1 MDLVKNLYLRAY
13 LLVMTLYVFL
23 NKGIAYTYL
32 VEVLWLFGILLL
44 FINRKKV
51 ELIWNKTTKLI
62 LFFIVISFIYILRGF
77 TKYDIVDLIRD
88 SFIFQYGWFVFI
100 LFLFKEK
107 LEIIW
112 ETLFFIYKWFPFVAL
127 LNFILQYFV
136 PFFETVAPFGGIP
149 ILLYKNGDMGV
160 QLLIST
166 LLLLYSF
173 ENKTLKWRVLLSLV
187 IALDFLILASYSR
200 SGIVAFLA
208 SMLCF
213 IYFNKDIQLQ
223 SRVKLLLKYLPI
235 ILLIVTPIYINIKV
249 AENFQGR
256 SVGFEQIKNN
266 FSSIVGG
273 TTDATSENNVVWRL
287 VWWAKIIDYSLS
299 SPNFFIGKGLGM
311 NLATDD
317 DIITLDDSLRS
328 PHNFHLNIMSRFGV
342 LIFVIWMY
350 FLIQLLRPLFKKQ
363 LQGKRLLIG
372 CILLAFLLNASFDVF
387 LEGPM
392 GAFPFWTWVGLY
404 LLTEDQEYL
413 VESVTKT
420 QLNN

>member
-1 MDLVKNLYLRAY
+1 MILYI
-13 LLVMTLYVFL
+13 FF
-23 NKGIAYTYL
+23 NKGVAYTFL
-32 VEVLWLFGILLL
+32 VEALWFFGILLL
-44 FINRKKV
+44 LMHRKKV

-62 LFFIVISFIYILRGF
+62 LFFLVISFIYILRGV
-77 TKYDIVDLIRD
+77 TKYDIIELIRD

-100 LFLFKEK
+100 LFLFKDK

-166 LLLLYSF
+166 LLLLYTF

-223 SRVKLLLKYLPI
+223 SRVRLLIKYLPI
-235 ILLIVTPIYINIKV
+235 ILLVVTPIYINIKV

-342 LIFVIWMY
+342 LLFIIWTY
-350 FLIQLLRPLFKKQ
+350 FLLQLLRPLFKKQ

-392 GAFPFWTWVGLY
+392 GAFPFWTWMGLY
-404 LLTEDQEYL
+404 LLAEDQESL
-413 VESVTKT
+413 VEPVTKT
-420 QLNN
+420 NLNN

>member
-1 MDLVKNLYLRAY
+1 
-13 LLVMTLYVFL
+13 MTLYVFL
-23 NKGIAYTYL
+23 NKGVAYTYL
-32 VEVLWLFGILLL
+32 VEALWLFGILLL
-44 FINRKKV
+44 LMYRKKV

-62 LFFIVISFIYILRGF
+62 LFFIVISFLYILRGF

-136 PFFETVAPFGGIP
+136 PFFETVTPFGGIP

-166 LLLLYSF
+166 LLLLYSL

-208 SMLCF
+208 SILCF

-223 SRVKLLLKYLPI
+223 SRVRLLIKYLPI

-256 SVGFEQIKNN
+256 AVGFEQIKNN

-287 VWWAKIIDYSLS
+287 LWWAKIIDYSLS

-342 LIFVIWMY
+342 LLFMIWIY
-350 FLIQLLRPLFKKQ
+350 FLIQLLKPLFKKQ

-372 CILLAFLLNASFDVF
+372 CIILAFLLNASFDVF

-392 GAFPFWTWVGLY
+392 GAFPFWTWLGLY
-404 LLTEDQEYL
+404 LLTEDQESL
-413 VESVTKT
+413 IEPVTKT
-420 QLNN
+420 NLNN

>member
-32 VEVLWLFGILLL
+32 VEALWLFGILLL
-44 FINRKKV
+44 FIHRKKV

-62 LFFIVISFIYILRGF
+62 LFFIVIGFVYILRGF
-77 TKYDIVDLIRD
+77 TKYDIIDLIRD

-136 PFFETVAPFGGIP
+136 PFFETVTPFGGIP

-173 ENKTLKWRVLLSLV
+173 ENKTLKWRVLLILV

-223 SRVKLLLKYLPI
+223 SRVRLLLKYLPV

-256 SVGFEQIKNN
+256 SVGFEQVKNN

-287 VWWAKIIDYSLS
+287 VWWAKIIDYSFS

-342 LIFVIWMY
+342 LLFMIWMY
-350 FLIQLLRPLFKKQ
+350 FLIQLLKPLFKKQ

-392 GAFPFWTWVGLY
+392 GAFPFWTWIGLY
-404 LLTEDQEYL
+404 LLTEDQESL
-413 VESVTKT
+413 IEPVTKT
-420 QLNN
+420 NLNN

>member
-23 NKGIAYTYL
+23 NKGVAYTYL

-44 FINRKKV
+44 LMHRKKV
-51 ELIWNKTTKLI
+51 ELIWNKSTKLI
-62 LFFIVISFIYILRGF
+62 LFFIVISFVYILRGF
-77 TKYDIVDLIRD
+77 TKYDILDLIRD

-107 LEIIW
+107 LDIIW
-112 ETLFFIYKWFPFVAL
+112 QTLFFIYKWLPFVAL

-223 SRVKLLLKYLPI
+223 SRVRLLIKYLPI
-235 ILLIVTPIYINIKV
+235 ILLVVTPIYINIKV
-249 AENFQGR
+249 TENFQGR
-256 SVGFEQIKNN
+256 AVGLEQIKNN

-311 NLATDD
+311 YLATDD

-342 LIFVIWMY
+342 LIFMIWMY
-350 FLIQLLRPLFKKQ
+350 FLIQLLKPLFKKQ

-392 GAFPFWTWVGLY
+392 GAFPFWTWLGLY
-404 LLTEDQEYL
+404 LLTEDQESL
-413 VESVTKT
+413 IEPVTKT
-420 QLNN
+420 NLNN

>member
-1 MDLVKNLYLRAY
+1 MELVKNLYLRAY

-23 NKGIAYTYL
+23 NKGVAYTYL
-32 VEVLWLFGILLL
+32 VEALWLFGILLL
-44 FINRKKV
+44 LMHRKKV

-62 LFFIVISFIYILRGF
+62 LFFIAISCIYILRGF
-77 TKYDIVDLIRD
+77 AKYDILDLIRD

-100 LFLFKEK
+100 LFLFKDKIEQV
-107 LEIIW
+107 W

-136 PFFETVAPFGGIP
+136 PFFETVTPFGGIP

-166 LLLLYSF
+166 LLLLYTF
-173 ENKTLKWRVLLSLV
+173 EKKPLKWRVLLSLV

-200 SGIVAFLA
+200 SGIVAFLS

-223 SRVKLLLKYLPI
+223 SRVRLLLKYLPV

-249 AENFQGR
+249 TENFQGR

-266 FSSIVGG
+266 FSSIIGG
-273 TTDATSENNVVWRL
+273 TTDATSEDNVVWRL
-287 VWWAKIIDYSLS
+287 VWWAKILDYSFS
-299 SPNFFIGKGLGM
+299 APNFFIGKGLGM
-311 NLATDD
+311 SLATDD
-317 DIITLDDSLRS
+317 DIITLDENLRS
-328 PHNFHLNIMSRFGV
+328 PHNFHLNIMARFGI
-342 LIFVIWMY
+342 LISLIWTY
-350 FLIQLLRPLFKKQ
+350 FLIQVLKPLFKKQ
-363 LQGKRLLIG
+363 LIARRLLIG
-372 CILLAFLLNASFDVF
+372 CILLAFLINASFDVF

-404 LLTEDQEYL
+404 LLSEEDVL
-413 VESVTKT
+413 VQSVTKT
-420 QLNN
+420 NLNN

>member
-23 NKGIAYTYL
+23 NKGVAYTYL
-32 VEVLWLFGILLL
+32 VEALWLFGILLL
-44 FINRKKV
+44 LMHRKKV
-51 ELIWNKTTKLI
+51 ELIWNKTTKLV
-62 LFFIVISFIYILRGF
+62 LFFIVISFVYIIRGF
-77 TKYDIVDLIRD
+77 TKYDIIDLIRD

-112 ETLFFIYKWFPFVAL
+112 ETLFFIYKWLPFVAL

-223 SRVKLLLKYLPI
+223 SRVRLLIKYLPI
-235 ILLIVTPIYINIKV
+235 ILLVVTPIYINIKV

-256 SVGFEQIKNN
+256 AVGLEQIKNN

-342 LIFVIWMY
+342 LLFMIWMY
-350 FLIQLLRPLFKKQ
+350 FLIQLLKPLFKKQ

-392 GAFPFWTWVGLY
+392 GAFPFWTWLGLY
-404 LLTEDQEYL
+404 LLTEDQESL
-413 VESVTKT
+413 VEPITKT
-420 QLNN
+420 NLNN

>member
-1 MDLVKNLYLRAY
+1 MELVKNLYLRAY

-23 NKGIAYTYL
+23 NKGVAYTYL
-32 VEVLWLFGILLL
+32 VEALWLFGILILL
-44 FINRKKV
+44 MHRKKV

-62 LFFIVISFIYILRGF
+62 LFFIFICCIYILRGF
-77 TKYDIVDLIRD
+77 AKYDILDLIRD

-100 LFLFKEK
+100 LFLFKDKIEQV
-107 LEIIW
+107 W

-136 PFFETVAPFGGIP
+136 PFFETVTPFGGIP

-166 LLLLYSF
+166 LLLLYTF
-173 ENKTLKWRVLLSLV
+173 EKKPLKWRVLLSLV

-200 SGIVAFLA
+200 SGIVAFLS

-213 IYFNKDIQLQ
+213 IYFNKDIQLK
-223 SRVKLLLKYLPI
+223 SRIRLLLKYLPV

-249 AENFQGR
+249 TENFQGR

-266 FSSIVGG
+266 FSSIIGG
-273 TTDATSENNVVWRL
+273 TTDATSEDNVVWRL
-287 VWWAKIIDYSLS
+287 VWWAKILDYSFS
-299 SPNFFIGKGLGM
+299 APNFFIGKGLGM
-311 NLATDD
+311 SLATDD
-317 DIITLDDSLRS
+317 DIITLDENLRS
-328 PHNFHLNIMSRFGV
+328 PHNFHLNIMARFGV
-342 LIFVIWMY
+342 LIFLIWTY

-363 LQGKRLLIG
+363 LHGKRLLIG
-372 CILLAFLLNASFDVF
+372 CILLAFLINASFDVF

-404 LLTEDQEYL
+404 LLSEEDVL
-413 VESVTKT
+413 VQSVTKT
-420 QLNN
+420 NLNN

>member
-1 MDLVKNLYLRAY
+1 MGLVKNLYLRAY

-32 VEVLWLFGILLL
+32 VEALWLFGILLL

-62 LFFIVISFIYILRGF
+62 LFFIAIIFIYILRGF
-77 TKYDIVDLIRD
+77 TKYDLVDLVRD

-107 LEIIW
+107 LDIIW

-136 PFFETVAPFGGIP
+136 PFFETVTPFGGIP

-173 ENKTLKWRVLLSLV
+173 EKKSLKWRVLLSLV

-223 SRVKLLLKYLPI
+223 ARVRLLIKYLPI
-235 ILLIVTPIYINIKV
+235 ILLVVTPIYINIKV

-256 SVGFEQIKNN
+256 AVGLDQIKNN
-266 FSSIVGG
+266 FSSIIGG

-311 NLATDD
+311 NLTTDD

-328 PHNFHLNIMSRFGV
+328 PHNFHLNIMARFGV
-342 LIFVIWMY
+342 LLFMIWMY
-350 FLIQLLRPLFKKQ
+350 FLIQLLKPLFKKQ

-392 GAFPFWTWVGLY
+392 GAFPFWTWLGLY
-404 LLTEDQEYL
+404 LLAEDQESL

-420 QLNN
+420 NLNN

>member
-1 MDLVKNLYLRAY
+1 
-13 LLVMTLYVFL
+13 MTLYIFL
-23 NKGIAYTYL
+23 NKGVAYTYL
-32 VEVLWLFGILLL
+32 VEVLWFFGILLL
-44 FINRKKV
+44 FTNRRKV

-62 LFFIVISFIYILRGF
+62 LFFIAISFVYILRGF
-77 TKYDIVDLIRD
+77 SKYDIIDLIRD

-223 SRVKLLLKYLPI
+223 SRVRLLIKYLPI

-249 AENFQGR
+249 TENFQGR
-256 SVGFEQIKNN
+256 AVGLEQIKNN

-287 VWWAKIIDYSLS
+287 VWWAKIIDYSFS

-311 NLATDD
+311 NLAIDD

-342 LIFVIWMY
+342 LLFMIWMY
-350 FLIQLLRPLFKKQ
+350 FLIQLLKPLFKKQ

-392 GAFPFWTWVGLY
+392 GAFPFWTWLGLY
-404 LLTEDQEYL
+404 LLTEDQESL
-413 VESVTKT
+413 VEPITKT
-420 QLNN
+420 NLNN

>member
-1 MDLVKNLYLRAY
+1 
-13 LLVMTLYVFL
+13 MTLYVFL
-23 NKGIAYTYL
+23 NKGVAYTYL

-44 FINRKKV
+44 LMHRKKV
-51 ELIWNKTTKLI
+51 ELVWNKTTKLV
-62 LFFIVISFIYILRGF
+62 LFFIVISFVYIIRGF
-77 TKYDIVDLIRD
+77 TKYDIIDLIRD

-112 ETLFFIYKWFPFVAL
+112 ETLFFIYKWLPFVAL

-223 SRVKLLLKYLPI
+223 SRVRLLIKYLPI

-249 AENFQGR
+249 TENFQGR
-256 SVGFEQIKNN
+256 AVGLEQIKNN

-342 LIFVIWMY
+342 LLFMIWMY
-350 FLIQLLRPLFKKQ
+350 FLIQLLKPLFKKQ

-392 GAFPFWTWVGLY
+392 GAFPFWTWLGLY
-404 LLTEDQEYL
+404 LLTEDQESL
-413 VESVTKT
+413 VEPITKT
-420 QLNN
+420 NLNN

>member
-1 MDLVKNLYLRAY
+1 
-13 LLVMTLYVFL
+13 MTLYVFL
-23 NKGIAYTYL
+23 NKGVAYIYL
-32 VEVLWLFGILLL
+32 VEALWLFGILLL
-44 FINRKKV
+44 LMDRKKV

-62 LFFIVISFIYILRGF
+62 LFFIVISCIYILRGF
-77 TKYDIVDLIRD
+77 AKYDMIDLIRD

-100 LFLFKEK
+100 LFLFKDK
-107 LEIIW
+107 LEQVW
-112 ETLFFIYKWFPFVAL
+112 ESLFFIYKWFPFVAL

-166 LLLLYSF
+166 LLLLYTF
-173 ENKTLKWRVLLSLV
+173 EKKPLKWRVLLSLV

-200 SGIVAFLA
+200 SGIVSFLV

-223 SRVKLLLKYLPI
+223 SRVRLLLKYLPI

-249 AENFQGR
+249 TENFQGR

-273 TTDATSENNVVWRL
+273 TTDATSEDNVVWRL
-287 VWWAKIIDYSLS
+287 VWWAKILDYSFS
-299 SPNFFIGKGLGM
+299 APNFFIGKGLGM
-311 NLATDD
+311 SLATDD
-317 DIITLDDSLRS
+317 DIITLDENLRS
-328 PHNFHLNIMSRFGV
+328 PHNFHLNIMARFGV
-342 LIFVIWMY
+342 LLFLIWTY
-350 FLIQLLRPLFKKQ
+350 FLIQVLKPLFKKE
-363 LQGKRLLIG
+363 LIGKRLLIG
-372 CILLAFLLNASFDVF
+372 CILLAFLINASFDVF

-404 LLTEDQEYL
+404 LLSEEDVL
-413 VESVTKT
+413 VQSVAKSN
-420 QLNN
+420 LEN

>member
-23 NKGIAYTYL
+23 NKGVAYTYL
-32 VEVLWLFGILLL
+32 VEALWLFGILLL
-44 FINRKKV
+44 LMHRKKV

-62 LFFIVISFIYILRGF
+62 LFFIAISFLYILRGF
-77 TKYDIVDLIRD
+77 IKYNIIDLIRD

-112 ETLFFIYKWFPFVAL
+112 ETLFFIYKWLPFVAL

-223 SRVKLLLKYLPI
+223 SRVRLLIKYLPI
-235 ILLIVTPIYINIKV
+235 ILLVVTPIYINIKV

-256 SVGFEQIKNN
+256 AVGLEQIKNN

-342 LIFVIWMY
+342 LLFMIWMY
-350 FLIQLLRPLFKKQ
+350 FLIQLLKPLFKKQ

-392 GAFPFWTWVGLY
+392 GAFPFWTWLGLY
-404 LLTEDQEYL
+404 LLTEDQESL
-413 VESVTKT
+413 VEPITKT
-420 QLNN
+420 NLNN

>member
-1 MDLVKNLYLRAY
+1 
-13 LLVMTLYVFL
+13 MTLYVFL
-23 NKGIAYTYL
+23 NKGVAYSYL
-32 VEVLWLFGILLL
+32 VEALWLFGILLL

-62 LFFIVISFIYILRGF
+62 LFFIIISFIYILRGF
-77 TKYDIVDLIRD
+77 TRYDIIDLIRD

-166 LLLLYSF
+166 LLLLYTF

-223 SRVKLLLKYLPI
+223 FRVRLLLKYLPI

-256 SVGFEQIKNN
+256 AVGLEQIKNN

-342 LIFVIWMY
+342 LLFIIWLF
-350 FLIQLLRPLFKKQ
+350 FLIQLLKPLFKKQ

-392 GAFPFWTWVGLY
+392 GAFPFWTWIGLY
-404 LLTEDQEYL
+404 LLTEDQESL
-413 VESVTKT
+413 VEPVTKT
-420 QLNN
+420 NLNN

>member
-1 MDLVKNLYLRAY
+1 
-13 LLVMTLYVFL
+13 MTLYVFL
-23 NKGIAYTYL
+23 NKGVAYTYL
-32 VEVLWLFGILLL
+32 VEALWLFGILLL
-44 FINRKKV
+44 FIHRKKV

-62 LFFIVISFIYILRGF
+62 LFFIIISFIYILRGF
-77 TKYDIVDLIRD
+77 TKYDIIDLIRD

-136 PFFETVAPFGGIP
+136 PFFETVTPFGGIP

-166 LLLLYSF
+166 LLLLYTF

-223 SRVKLLLKYLPI
+223 ARVRLLIKYLPI
-235 ILLIVTPIYINIKV
+235 ILLVVTPIYINIKV

-256 SVGFEQIKNN
+256 AVGLEQIKNN

-342 LIFVIWMY
+342 LLFMIWMY
-350 FLIQLLRPLFKKQ
+350 FLIQLLKPLFKKQ

-392 GAFPFWTWVGLY
+392 GAFPFWTWMGLY
-404 LLTEDQEYL
+404 LLTVDQEYL
-413 VESVTKT
+413 VEPVTKT
-420 QLNN
+420 NLNN

>member
-1 MDLVKNLYLRAY
+1 MELVKNLYLRVY

-23 NKGIAYTYL
+23 NKGVAYTYL
-32 VEVLWLFGILLL
+32 VEALWLFGILLL
-44 FINRKKV
+44 LMDRKKV
-51 ELIWNKTTKLI
+51 ELIWNKTTKLL
-62 LFFIVISFIYILRGF
+62 LFFIAIGFIYIIRGF
-77 TKYDIVDLIRD
+77 SKYDVIDLIRD
-88 SFIFQYGWFVFI
+88 SFIFQYGWFVLI
-100 LFLFKEK
+100 LFLFKDK
-107 LEIIW
+107 TTQIW

-136 PFFETVAPFGGIP
+136 PFFETVTPFGGIP

-166 LLLLYSF
+166 LLLLFSIEKYSF
-173 ENKTLKWRVLLSLV
+173 KWRVLLSLV
-187 IALDFLILASYSR
+187 ITLDFLILASYSR

-208 SMLCF
+208 SIVCF

-223 SRVKLLLKYLPI
+223 SRVRLLIKYLPI
-235 ILLIVTPIYINIKV
+235 ILLVVTPIYINIKV
-249 AENFQGR
+249 TENFQGR
-256 SVGFEQIKNN
+256 SVGFEQITNN

-287 VWWAKIIDYSLS
+287 VWWAKIIDYSFS

-342 LIFVIWMY
+342 LLFMIWMY
-350 FLIQLLRPLFKKQ
+350 FLIQIIKPLFKKQ
-363 LQGKRLLIG
+363 LQGRRLLIG
-372 CILLAFLLNASFDVF
+372 CILLAFLINASFDVF

-392 GAFPFWTWVGLY
+392 GAFPFWTWLGLY
-404 LLTEDQEYL
+404 LISEDEVL
-413 VESVTKT
+413 V
-420 QLNN
+420 

>member
-23 NKGIAYTYL
+23 NKGVAYTYL
-32 VEVLWLFGILLL
+32 VEALWLFGILLL

-62 LFFIVISFIYILRGF
+62 LFFIAISFVYILRGF
-77 TKYDIVDLIRD
+77 SKYDIIDLIRD

-223 SRVKLLLKYLPI
+223 SRVRLLIKYLPI
-235 ILLIVTPIYINIKV
+235 ILLVVTPIYINIKV
-249 AENFQGR
+249 TENFQGR
-256 SVGFEQIKNN
+256 AVGLEQIKNN

-299 SPNFFIGKGLGM
+299 FPNFFIGKGLGM

-342 LIFVIWMY
+342 LLFMIWMY
-350 FLIQLLRPLFKKQ
+350 FLIQLLKPLFKKQ

-392 GAFPFWTWVGLY
+392 GAFPFWTWLGLY
-404 LLTEDQEYL
+404 LLTEDQESL
-413 VESVTKT
+413 VEPITKT
-420 QLNN
+420 NLNN

>member
-1 MDLVKNLYLRAY
+1 MEIVKNLYLRAY

-23 NKGIAYTYL
+23 NKGVAYTYL
-32 VEVLWLFGILLL
+32 VEALWLSGILLL
-44 FINRKKV
+44 LMDRKKV
-51 ELIWNKTTKLI
+51 EFIWNKTTKLI
-62 LFFIVISFIYILRGF
+62 LFFIAISCIYILRGF
-77 TKYDIVDLIRD
+77 TKYDIIDLIRD

-100 LFLFKEK
+100 LFLFKHK
-107 LEIIW
+107 LEQIW
-112 ETLFFIYKWFPFVAL
+112 GTLFFIYKWFPFVAL

-136 PFFETVAPFGGIP
+136 PFFETVTPFGGIP

-166 LLLLYSF
+166 LLLLYTF
-173 ENKTLKWRVLLSLV
+173 EKKPLKWRVLLSLV
-187 IALDFLILASYSR
+187 IVLDFLILASYSR
-200 SGIVAFLA
+200 SGIVAFLT

-223 SRVKLLLKYLPI
+223 SRVRLLLKYLPI

-249 AENFQGR
+249 TENFQGR

-287 VWWAKIIDYSLS
+287 VWWAKIIDYSFS

-328 PHNFHLNIMSRFGV
+328 PHNFHLNIMARFGV
-342 LIFVIWMY
+342 LLFMIWTY
-350 FLIQLLRPLFKKQ
+350 FLIQILKPIFKKQ
-363 LQGKRLLIG
+363 LEGKRLLIG
-372 CILLAFLLNASFDVF
+372 CILLGFLINASFDVF

-404 LLTEDQEYL
+404 LLTEDQAQL
-413 VESVTKT
+413 VEPVTKT
-420 QLNN
+420 NLEN

>member
-1 MDLVKNLYLRAY
+1 MELVKNLYLRAY

-23 NKGIAYTYL
+23 NKGVAYTYL
-32 VEVLWLFGILLL
+32 VEALWLFGILLL

-62 LFFIVISFIYILRGF
+62 LFFIAISFIYILRGF
-77 TKYDIVDLIRD
+77 TKYDIIDLIRD

-112 ETLFFIYKWFPFVAL
+112 ETLFFIYKWLPFVAL

-223 SRVKLLLKYLPI
+223 SRVRLLIKYLPI
-235 ILLIVTPIYINIKV
+235 ILLVVTPIYINIKV

-256 SVGFEQIKNN
+256 AVGLEQIKNN

-342 LIFVIWMY
+342 LIFMIWMY
-350 FLIQLLRPLFKKQ
+350 FLIQLLKPLFKKQ

-392 GAFPFWTWVGLY
+392 GAFPFWTWLGLY
-404 LLTEDQEYL
+404 LLTEDQESL
-413 VESVTKT
+413 VEPITKT
-420 QLNN
+420 NLNN

>member
-1 MDLVKNLYLRAY
+1 
-13 LLVMTLYVFL
+13 MTLYVFL
-23 NKGIAYTYL
+23 NKGVAYTYL
-32 VEVLWLFGILLL
+32 VELLWLFGILLL
-44 FINRKKV
+44 LMDRKKV
-51 ELIWNKTTKLI
+51 EFIWNKTTKLI
-62 LFFIVISFIYILRGF
+62 LFFIAISCIYILRGF
-77 TKYDIVDLIRD
+77 AKYDIIDLIRD

-100 LFLFKEK
+100 LFLFKDK
-107 LEIIW
+107 QAQIW

-136 PFFETVAPFGGIP
+136 PFFETVMPFGGIP

-166 LLLLYSF
+166 LMLLYTF
-173 ENKTLKWRVLLSLV
+173 EKKTLKWRVLLSLV

-223 SRVKLLLKYLPI
+223 SRVRLLLKHLPV

-256 SVGFEQIKNN
+256 SVGLEQIKNN

-273 TTDATSENNVVWRL
+273 TTDATSESNVVWRL
-287 VWWAKIIDYSLS
+287 VWWVKIIDYSFS

-311 NLATDD
+311 NLATED
-317 DIITLDDSLRS
+317 DIITLDDTLRS
-328 PHNFHLNIMSRFGV
+328 PHNFHLNIMARFGV
-342 LIFVIWMY
+342 LLFLIWTY
-350 FLIQLLRPLFKKQ
+350 FLIQILKPIFKKQ
-363 LQGKRLLIG
+363 LVGKRLLIG
-372 CILLAFLLNASFDVF
+372 CILLAFFINASFDVF

-404 LLTEDQEYL
+404 LLTEDQVHL
-413 VESVTKT
+413 VEPITKT
-420 QLNN
+420 NLEN

>member
-1 MDLVKNLYLRAY
+1 MELVKNLYLRAY

-23 NKGIAYTYL
+23 NKGVAYTYL
-32 VEVLWLFGILLL
+32 VEALWLFGILLL
-44 FINRKKV
+44 LMHRKKV

-62 LFFIVISFIYILRGF
+62 LFFIAISCIYILRGF
-77 TKYDIVDLIRD
+77 AKYDMIDLIRD

-100 LFLFKEK
+100 LFLFKDKIEQV
-107 LEIIW
+107 W

-136 PFFETVAPFGGIP
+136 PFFETVTPFGGIP

-166 LLLLYSF
+166 LLLLYTF
-173 ENKTLKWRVLLSLV
+173 EKKPLKWRVLLSLV

-223 SRVKLLLKYLPI
+223 SRVRLLLKYLPV

-249 AENFQGR
+249 TENFQGR

-266 FSSIVGG
+266 FSSIIGG
-273 TTDATSENNVVWRL
+273 TTDATSEDNVVWRL
-287 VWWAKIIDYSLS
+287 VWWAKILDYSFS
-299 SPNFFIGKGLGM
+299 APNFFIGKGLGM
-311 NLATDD
+311 SLATDD
-317 DIITLDDSLRS
+317 DIITLDENLRS
-328 PHNFHLNIMSRFGV
+328 PHNFHLNIMARFGV
-342 LIFVIWMY
+342 LIFLIWTY

-372 CILLAFLLNASFDVF
+372 CILLAFLINASFDVF

-392 GAFPFWTWVGLY
+392 GSFPFWTWVGLY
-404 LLTEDQEYL
+404 LLSEEDVL
-413 VESVTKT
+413 VQSVTKT
-420 QLNN
+420 NLNN

>member
-1 MDLVKNLYLRAY
+1 MEIVKNLYLRAY

-23 NKGIAYTYL
+23 NKGVAYTYL
-32 VEVLWLFGILLL
+32 VEALWLLGILLL
-44 FINRKKV
+44 FMQRKKV
-51 ELIWNKTTKLI
+51 ELIWNKTTKLL
-62 LFFIVISFIYILRGF
+62 LFFIAIGFIYIIRGF
-77 TKYDIVDLIRD
+77 SKYDSIDLIRD

-100 LFLFKEK
+100 LFLFKDK
-107 LEIIW
+107 TAQIW

-136 PFFETVAPFGGIP
+136 PFFETVTPFGGIP

-166 LLLLYSF
+166 LLLLFSFEKYSF
-173 ENKTLKWRVLLSLV
+173 KWRVLLSLV

-208 SMLCF
+208 SLVSF

-223 SRVKLLLKYLPI
+223 SRVRLLIKYLPI

-249 AENFQGR
+249 TENFQGR

-273 TTDATSENNVVWRL
+273 TTDATSEDNVVWRL
-287 VWWAKIIDYSLS
+287 VWWAKIIDYSFTA
-299 SPNFFIGKGLGM
+299 PNFFIGKGLGM
-311 NLATDD
+311 SLATED

-328 PHNFHLNIMSRFGV
+328 PHNFHLNIMARFGV
-342 LIFVIWMY
+342 LLFMIWTY
-350 FLIQLLRPLFKKQ
+350 FLIQILKPLFKKQ
-363 LQGKRLLIG
+363 LTGKRLLIG
-372 CILLAFLLNASFDVF
+372 CVLFAFLLNGSFDVF

-392 GAFPFWTWVGLY
+392 GAFPFWTWLGLY
-404 LLTEDQEYL
+404 LISEDEVL
-413 VESVTKT
+413 V
-420 QLNN
+420 

>member
-1 MDLVKNLYLRAY
+1 
-13 LLVMTLYVFL
+13 MTLYVFL
-23 NKGIAYTYL
+23 NKGVAYIYL
-32 VEVLWLFGILLL
+32 VEALWLFGILLL
-44 FINRKKV
+44 LMDRKKV

-62 LFFIVISFIYILRGF
+62 LIFIAISCIYILRGF
-77 TKYDIVDLIRD
+77 AKYDMIDLIRD

-100 LFLFKEK
+100 LFLFKDK
-107 LEIIW
+107 LEQVW
-112 ETLFFIYKWFPFVAL
+112 ESLFFIYKWFPFVAL

-166 LLLLYSF
+166 LLLLYTF
-173 ENKTLKWRVLLSLV
+173 EKKPLKWRVLLSLV

-200 SGIVAFLA
+200 SGIVSFLV

-223 SRVKLLLKYLPI
+223 SRVRLLLKYLPI

-249 AENFQGR
+249 TENFQGR

-273 TTDATSENNVVWRL
+273 TTDATSEDNVVWRL
-287 VWWAKIIDYSLS
+287 VWWAKILDYSFS
-299 SPNFFIGKGLGM
+299 APNFFIGKGLGM
-311 NLATDD
+311 SLATDD
-317 DIITLDDSLRS
+317 DIITLDENLRS
-328 PHNFHLNIMSRFGV
+328 PHNFHLNIMARFGV
-342 LIFVIWMY
+342 LLFLIWTY
-350 FLIQLLRPLFKKQ
+350 FLIQVLKPLFKKE
-363 LQGKRLLIG
+363 LIGKRLLIG
-372 CILLAFLLNASFDVF
+372 CILLAFLINASFDVF

-404 LLTEDQEYL
+404 LLSEEDVL
-413 VESVTKT
+413 VQSVAKSN
-420 QLNN
+420 LEN

>member
-1 MDLVKNLYLRAY
+1 MELVKNLYLRVY
-13 LLVMTLYVFL
+13 LLVMSLYVFL
-23 NKGIAYTYL
+23 NKGVAYTYL
-32 VEVLWLFGILLL
+32 VEALWLFGILFLL
-44 FINRKKV
+44 MDRKKV

-62 LFFIVISFIYILRGF
+62 LFFIIISCIYILRGI
-77 TKYDIVDLIRD
+77 TTYNIVDLIRD

-100 LFLFKEK
+100 LFLFKDK
-107 LEIIW
+107 LEQIW
-112 ETLFFIYKWFPFVAL
+112 ESLFFIYKWFPFVAL
-127 LNFILQYFV
+127 LNFILQYYV
-136 PFFETVAPFGGIP
+136 PFFETVATFGDIP

-166 LLLLYSF
+166 LLLLYTF
-173 ENKTLKWRVLLSLV
+173 ENKTIKWRVLLSLV

-223 SRVKLLLKYLPI
+223 SRVRLLLKYLPI
-235 ILLIVTPIYINIKV
+235 ILLVVTPIYINIKV
-249 AENFQGR
+249 SENFQGR

-273 TTDATSENNVVWRL
+273 TTDATSENNVIWRL
-287 VWWAKIIDYSLS
+287 VWWAKIIDYSLT

-328 PHNFHLNIMSRFGV
+328 PHNFHLNIMARFGV
-342 LIFVIWMY
+342 LLFMIWSY
-350 FLIQLLRPLFKKQ
+350 FLIQLLKPLFKKK

-372 CILLAFLLNASFDVF
+372 SILLAFIINASFDVF

-392 GAFPFWTWVGLY
+392 GAFPFWTWLGLY
-404 LLTEDQEYL
+404 LLTEDQESL
-413 VESVTKT
+413 V
-420 QLNN
+420 

>member
-1 MDLVKNLYLRAY
+1 MELVKNLYLRAY

-23 NKGIAYTYL
+23 NKGVAYTYL
-32 VEVLWLFGILLL
+32 VEALWLFGILLL
-44 FINRKKV
+44 LMHRKKV

-62 LFFIVISFIYILRGF
+62 LFFIAISCIYILRGF
-77 TKYDIVDLIRD
+77 AKYDILDLIRD

-100 LFLFKEK
+100 LFLFKDKIEQV
-107 LEIIW
+107 W
-112 ETLFFIYKWFPFVAL
+112 GTLFFIYKWFPFVAL

-136 PFFETVAPFGGIP
+136 PFFETVTPFGGIP

-166 LLLLYSF
+166 LLLLYTF
-173 ENKTLKWRVLLSLV
+173 EKKPLKWRVLLSLV

-200 SGIVAFLA
+200 SGIVAFLS

-223 SRVKLLLKYLPI
+223 SRVRLLLKYLPV

-249 AENFQGR
+249 TENFQGR

-266 FSSIVGG
+266 FSSIIGG
-273 TTDATSENNVVWRL
+273 TTDATSEDNVIWRL
-287 VWWAKIIDYSLS
+287 VWWAKILDYSFS
-299 SPNFFIGKGLGM
+299 APNFFIGKGLGM
-311 NLATDD
+311 SLATDD
-317 DIITLDDSLRS
+317 DIITLDENLRS
-328 PHNFHLNIMSRFGV
+328 PHNFHLNIMARFGV
-342 LIFVIWMY
+342 LIFLIWTY
-350 FLIQLLRPLFKKQ
+350 FLIQVLKPLFKKQ
-363 LQGKRLLIG
+363 LIARRLLIG
-372 CILLAFLLNASFDVF
+372 CILLAFLINASFDVF

-404 LLTEDQEYL
+404 LLSEEDVL
-413 VESVTKT
+413 VQSVTKT
-420 QLNN
+420 NLNN

>member
-1 MDLVKNLYLRAY
+1 MEIVKNLYLKVY

-23 NKGIAYTYL
+23 NKGVAYTYL
-32 VEVLWLFGILLL
+32 VEALWLLGILLL
-44 FINRKKV
+44 FMHRKKV
-51 ELIWNKTTKLI
+51 ELIWNKTTKL
-62 LFFIVISFIYILRGF
+62 LSFFIAIGFIYIIRGF
-77 TKYDIVDLIRD
+77 TKYDIIDLIRD

-100 LFLFKEK
+100 LFLYKDK
-107 LEIIW
+107 TAQIW

-166 LLLLYSF
+166 LLLLFSFEKYSF
-173 ENKTLKWRVLLSLV
+173 KWRVVLSLV

-208 SMLCF
+208 SLICF

-223 SRVKLLLKYLPI
+223 SRARLLIKYLPI

-249 AENFQGR
+249 TENFQGR

-273 TTDATSENNVVWRL
+273 TTDATSEDNVVWRL
-287 VWWAKIIDYSLS
+287 VWWAKIIDYSFTA
-299 SPNFFIGKGLGM
+299 PNFFIGKGLGM
-311 NLATDD
+311 SLATED

-328 PHNFHLNIMSRFGV
+328 PHNFHLNIMARFGV
-342 LIFVIWMY
+342 LLFMIWTY
-350 FLIQLLRPLFKKQ
+350 FLIQILKPLFKKQ
-363 LQGKRLLIG
+363 LTGKRLLIG
-372 CILLAFLLNASFDVF
+372 CVLFAFLLNASFDVF

-392 GAFPFWTWVGLY
+392 GAFPFWTWLGLY
-404 LLTEDQEYL
+404 LISEDEVL
-413 VESVTKT
+413 V
-420 QLNN
+420 

>member
-1 MDLVKNLYLRAY
+1 
-13 LLVMTLYVFL
+13 MTLYVFL
-23 NKGIAYTYL
+23 NKGVAYTYL
-32 VEVLWLFGILLL
+32 VEALWLFGILLL

-77 TKYDIVDLIRD
+77 TKYDIIDLIRD

-166 LLLLYSF
+166 LLLLYTF

-223 SRVKLLLKYLPI
+223 ARVRLLIKYLPI
-235 ILLIVTPIYINIKV
+235 ILLVVTPIYINIKV

-256 SVGFEQIKNN
+256 AVGLEQIKNN

-342 LIFVIWMY
+342 LLFMIWMY
-350 FLIQLLRPLFKKQ
+350 FLIQLLKPLFKKQ

-392 GAFPFWTWVGLY
+392 GAFPFWTWLGLY

-413 VESVTKT
+413 VEPVTKT
-420 QLNN
+420 NLNN

>member
-1 MDLVKNLYLRAY
+1 
-13 LLVMTLYVFL
+13 MTLYVFL
-23 NKGIAYTYL
+23 NKGVAYTYL
-32 VEVLWLFGILLL
+32 VEALWLSGILLL
-44 FINRKKV
+44 FMDRKKV
-51 ELIWNKTTKLI
+51 EFIWNKTTKLI
-62 LFFIVISFIYILRGF
+62 LFFIAISCIYILRGF
-77 TKYDIVDLIRD
+77 AKYDIIDLIRD

-100 LFLFKEK
+100 LFLFKDK
-107 LEIIW
+107 LEQIW

-136 PFFETVAPFGGIP
+136 PFFETVTPFGGIP

-166 LLLLYSF
+166 LLLLYTF

-223 SRVKLLLKYLPI
+223 SRVRLLIKYLPV

-342 LIFVIWMY
+342 LLFMIWMY
-350 FLIQLLRPLFKKQ
+350 FLIQLLKPLFKKQ

-392 GAFPFWTWVGLY
+392 GAFPFWTWMGLY
-404 LLTEDQEYL
+404 LLVEDQESL
-413 VESVTKT
+413 IEPIAKSN
-420 QLNN
+420 LEN

>member
-1 MDLVKNLYLRAY
+1 MELVKNLYLRSY
-13 LLVMTLYVFL
+13 LLVMTLYIFL
-23 NKGIAYTYL
+23 NKGVAYTYL

-44 FINRKKV
+44 LMHRKKV

-62 LFFIVISFIYILRGF
+62 LFFIAISFVYILRGF
-77 TKYDIVDLIRD
+77 SKYDLLDLIRD
-88 SFIFQYGWFVFI
+88 SFIFQYGWFVLI

-112 ETLFFIYKWFPFVAL
+112 ETLFFIYKWLPFVAL

-223 SRVKLLLKYLPI
+223 SRVRLLIKYLPI
-235 ILLIVTPIYINIKV
+235 ILLVVTPIYINIKV

-256 SVGFEQIKNN
+256 AVGLEQIKNN

-299 SPNFFIGKGLGM
+299 FPNFFIGKGLGM

-342 LIFVIWMY
+342 LIFMIWTY

-392 GAFPFWTWVGLY
+392 GAFPFWTWLGLY
-404 LLTEDQEYL
+404 LLTEDQESL
-413 VESVTKT
+413 VEPITKT
-420 QLNN
+420 NLNN

>member
-1 MDLVKNLYLRAY
+1 
-13 LLVMTLYVFL
+13 MTLYVFL

-32 VEVLWLFGILLL
+32 VEALWLFGILLL

-62 LFFIVISFIYILRGF
+62 LFFIAISFIYILRGF
-77 TKYDIVDLIRD
+77 TKYDIIDLLRD

-107 LEIIW
+107 LGIIW

-136 PFFETVAPFGGIP
+136 PFFETVTPFGGIP

-173 ENKTLKWRVLLSLV
+173 ENKSLKWRVLLSLV

-208 SMLCF
+208 SMACF

-223 SRVKLLLKYLPI
+223 ARVRLFIKYLPI

-256 SVGFEQIKNN
+256 AVGLEQIKNN

-328 PHNFHLNIMSRFGV
+328 PHNFHLNIMARFGV
-342 LIFVIWMY
+342 LIFLIWTY
-350 FLIQLLRPLFKKQ
+350 FLIQVLKPLFKKQ
-363 LQGKRLLIG
+363 LIARRLLIG
-372 CILLAFLLNASFDVF
+372 CILFAFLINASFDVF

-404 LLTEDQEYL
+404 LLSEEDVL
-413 VESVTKT
+413 VQSVTKT
-420 QLNN
+420 NLNN

>member
-1 MDLVKNLYLRAY
+1 MELVKNLYLRVY
-13 LLVMTLYVFL
+13 LLVMALYVFL
-23 NKGIAYTYL
+23 NKGVAYTYL
-32 VEVLWLFGILLL
+32 VEALWLFGILFLL
-44 FINRKKV
+44 MDRKKV
-51 ELIWNKTTKLI
+51 EFIWNKTTKLI
-62 LFFIVISFIYILRGF
+62 LFFIIISCIYILRGI
-77 TKYDIVDLIRD
+77 TTYNIVDLIRD

-100 LFLFKEK
+100 LFLFKDK
-107 LEIIW
+107 LEQIW
-112 ETLFFIYKWFPFVAL
+112 ESLFFIYKWFPFVAL

-136 PFFETVAPFGGIP
+136 PFFETVAPFGDIP

-166 LLLLYSF
+166 LLLLYTF
-173 ENKTLKWRVLLSLV
+173 ENKTIKWRVLLSLV

-223 SRVKLLLKYLPI
+223 SRVRLLLKYLPV
-235 ILLIVTPIYINIKV
+235 ILLVVTPIYINIKV
-249 AENFQGR
+249 SENFQGR

-287 VWWAKIIDYSLS
+287 VWWAKIIDYSLT

-328 PHNFHLNIMSRFGV
+328 PHNFHLNIMARFGV
-342 LIFVIWMY
+342 LLFMIWSY
-350 FLIQLLRPLFKKQ
+350 FLVQLLKPLFKKK
-363 LQGKRLLIG
+363 LQGKRLLIVS
-372 CILLAFLLNASFDVF
+372 ILLAFIINASFDVF

-392 GAFPFWTWVGLY
+392 GAFPFWTWLGLY
-404 LLTEDQEYL
+404 LLTEDQESL
-413 VESVTKT
+413 V
-420 QLNN
+420 

>member
-1 MDLVKNLYLRAY
+1 MELVKNLYLRAY

-23 NKGIAYTYL
+23 NKGVAYTYL
-32 VEVLWLFGILLL
+32 VEALWLFGILLL
-44 FINRKKV
+44 LMHRKKV

-62 LFFIVISFIYILRGF
+62 LFFIAISCIYILRGF
-77 TKYDIVDLIRD
+77 AKYDILDLIRD

-100 LFLFKEK
+100 LFLFKDKIEQV
-107 LEIIW
+107 W

-136 PFFETVAPFGGIP
+136 PFFETVTPFGGIP

-166 LLLLYSF
+166 LLLLYTF
-173 ENKTLKWRVLLSLV
+173 EKKPLKWSVLLSLV

-200 SGIVAFLA
+200 SGIVAFLS

-213 IYFNKDIQLQ
+213 IYFNKDIQLK
-223 SRVKLLLKYLPI
+223 SRVRLLLKYLPV

-249 AENFQGR
+249 TENFQGR

-266 FSSIVGG
+266 FSSIIGG
-273 TTDATSENNVVWRL
+273 TTDATSEDNVVWRL
-287 VWWAKIIDYSLS
+287 VWWAKILDYSFS
-299 SPNFFIGKGLGM
+299 APNFFIGKGLGM
-311 NLATDD
+311 SLATDD
-317 DIITLDDSLRS
+317 DIITLDENLRS
-328 PHNFHLNIMSRFGV
+328 PHNFHLNIMARFGV
-342 LIFVIWMY
+342 LIFLIWTY

-372 CILLAFLLNASFDVF
+372 CILLAFLINASFDVF

-404 LLTEDQEYL
+404 LLSEEDVL
-413 VESVTKT
+413 VQSVTKT
-420 QLNN
+420 NLNN

>member
-1 MDLVKNLYLRAY
+1 MELVKRLYLRVY
-13 LLVMTLYVFL
+13 LLAMTLYVFL
-23 NKGIAYTYL
+23 NKGVAYTYL
-32 VEVLWLFGILLL
+32 VEALWLFGILLL
-44 FINRKKV
+44 LMDRKKA
-51 ELIWNKTTKLI
+51 ELVWNKKTKLI
-62 LFFIVISFIYILRGF
+62 LFFIIISCIYILRGF
-77 TKYDIVDLIRD
+77 SKYNIIDLIRD

-100 LFLFKEK
+100 LFLFKDK
-107 LEIIW
+107 LEHIW
-112 ETLFFIYKWFPFVAL
+112 ESLFFIYKWFPFVAL

-136 PFFETVAPFGGIP
+136 PFFETVTPFGGIP

-166 LLLLYSF
+166 LLLLYTF

-200 SGIVAFLA
+200 SGIVSFLA

-213 IYFNKDIQLQ
+213 IYFNMDIQLQ
-223 SRVKLLLKYLPI
+223 SRIRLLIKYLPV

-273 TTDATSENNVVWRL
+273 TTDATSEDNVVWRL
-287 VWWAKIIDYSLS
+287 VWWAKIIDYSFS

-328 PHNFHLNIMSRFGV
+328 PHNFHLNIMARFGV
-342 LIFVIWMY
+342 LLFLIWTY
-350 FLIQLLRPLFKKQ
+350 FLVQILKPIFKKQ
-363 LQGKRLLIG
+363 LVGKRLLIG
-372 CILLAFLLNASFDVF
+372 CILVAFLINASFDVF

-404 LLTEDQEYL
+404 LLTEDQAEL
-413 VESVTKT
+413 VEPIAKAN
-420 QLNN
+420 LEN

>member
-1 MDLVKNLYLRAY
+1 MELVKTLYLRVY
-13 LLVMTLYVFL
+13 LLAMTLYVFL
-23 NKGIAYTYL
+23 NKGVAYTYL
-32 VEVLWLFGILLL
+32 VEALWLFGILLL
-44 FINRKKV
+44 LMDRKKV
-51 ELIWNKTTKLI
+51 ELVWNKTTKLI
-62 LFFIVISFIYILRGF
+62 LFFIIISCIYILRGIA
-77 TKYDIVDLIRD
+77 TYNIVDLIRD

-100 LFLFKEK
+100 LFLFKDK
-107 LEIIW
+107 LEQIW

-136 PFFETVAPFGGIP
+136 PFFETVTPFGGIP

-223 SRVKLLLKYLPI
+223 SRVRLLIKYLPV

-273 TTDATSENNVVWRL
+273 STDATSEDNVVWRL
-287 VWWAKIIDYSLS
+287 VWWAKIIDYSFS
-299 SPNFFIGKGLGM
+299 APNLFIGKGLGM

-328 PHNFHLNIMSRFGV
+328 PHNFHLNIMARFGV
-342 LIFVIWMY
+342 LLFLIWTY
-350 FLIQLLRPLFKKQ
+350 FLIQILRPIFKKQ
-363 LQGKRLLIG
+363 LVGKRLLIG
-372 CILLAFLLNASFDVF
+372 CILVAFLINASFDVF

-404 LLTEDQEYL
+404 LLTEDQAEL
-413 VESVTKT
+413 VEPVTKT
-420 QLNN
+420 NLEN

>member
-1 MDLVKNLYLRAY
+1 
-13 LLVMTLYVFL
+13 MTLYVFL
-23 NKGIAYTYL
+23 NKGVAYTYL
-32 VEVLWLFGILLL
+32 VEALWLFGILLL
-44 FINRKKV
+44 FIYRKKV
-51 ELIWNKTTKLI
+51 ELIWNKSTKLI
-62 LFFIVISFIYILRGF
+62 LFFIVISFVYIIRGF
-77 TKYDIVDLIRD
+77 TKYDIIDLIRD

-223 SRVKLLLKYLPI
+223 SRVRLLIKYLPI
-235 ILLIVTPIYINIKV
+235 ILLVVTPIYINIKV

-256 SVGFEQIKNN
+256 AVGLEQIKNN

-299 SPNFFIGKGLGM
+299 FPNFFIGKGLGM

-342 LIFVIWMY
+342 LIFMIWTY

-392 GAFPFWTWVGLY
+392 GAFPFWTWLGLY
-404 LLTEDQEYL
+404 LLTEDQESL
-413 VESVTKT
+413 VEPITKT
-420 QLNN
+420 NLNN

>member
-1 MDLVKNLYLRAY
+1 MEIVKNLYLRAY

-23 NKGIAYTYL
+23 NKGVAYTYL
-32 VEVLWLFGILLL
+32 VEALWLFGILLL
-44 FINRKKV
+44 FMDRKKV
-51 ELIWNKTTKLI
+51 ELIWNKSTKLI
-62 LFFIVISFIYILRGF
+62 LFFIVISFVYIIRGF
-77 TKYDIVDLIRD
+77 SKYDIIDLIRD

-223 SRVKLLLKYLPI
+223 SRVRSLIKYLPI
-235 ILLIVTPIYINIKV
+235 ILLVVTPIYINIKV

-256 SVGFEQIKNN
+256 AVGLEQIKNN

-342 LIFVIWMY
+342 LLFMIWTY
-350 FLIQLLRPLFKKQ
+350 FLIQLLKPLFKKQ

-392 GAFPFWTWVGLY
+392 GAFPFWTWLGLY
-404 LLTEDQEYL
+404 LLTEDQERL
-413 VESVTKT
+413 VEPITKT
-420 QLNN
+420 NLNN